1 MRPSWSQSSLGFLL
15 KFLNYLQSFVG
26 VSIVLYSV
34 WLLSLWRRRSS
45 DLHEPTIPW
54 LVWTLMGFGI
64 LVCLITFVGLIS
76 AGAGNGCFLCCYA
89 ALIVTLILLEAA
101 SVGYIVFNKQ
111 WEQSFPHDATGEL
124 KIIRTFI
131 DDNLDFSICVSVIVV
146 VVQALSLVLAM
157 LLRNMVLPRRLEDES
172 NEDIPVSRKPLLGP
186 RPDASTS
193 IDRRISDDS
202 LISQIRQKFGFESG
216 QISEDVGEN
225 RFPQLATMPR
235 S

>member
-64 LVCLITFVGLIS
+64 L
-76 AGAGNGCFLCCYA
+76 
-89 ALIVTLILLEAA
+89 
-101 SVGYIVFNKQ
+101 
-111 WEQSFPHDATGEL
+111 
-124 KIIRTFI
+124 
-131 DDNLDFSICVSVIVV
+131 
-146 VVQALSLVLAM
+146 ALSLVLAM

>member
-1 MRPSWSQSSLGFLL
+1 MRPSWSQSSLGSLL

-76 AGAGNGCFLCCYA
+76 AGAGNGCFLCCIYMFLVVLLTFKSLSNVLKPDQFQYA
-89 ALIVTLILLEAA
+89 ALMVTLILLEAA
-101 SVGYIVFNKQ
+101 SVGCIVFNKQ

-124 KIIRTFI
+124 KRIRAFI
-131 DDNLDFSICVSVIVV
+131 DDNLDFSIWVSVIVV
-146 VVQALSLVLAM
+146 VVQLSCFYLNNKNLQA
-157 LLRNMVLPRRLEDES
+157 
-172 NEDIPVSRKPLLGP
+172 
-186 RPDASTS
+186 
-193 IDRRISDDS
+193 
-202 LISQIRQKFGFESG
+202 
-216 QISEDVGEN
+216 
-225 RFPQLATMPR
+225 
-235 S
+235 

>member
-76 AGAGNGCFLCCYA
+76 AGAGNGCFLCCPDQFQYA

-101 SVGYIVFNKQ
+101 SVGCIVFNKQ

-124 KIIRTFI
+124 KRIRAFI
-131 DDNLDFSICVSVIVV
+131 DDNLDFSIWVSVIVV
-146 VVQALSLVLAM
+146 VVQSFSGLV
-157 LLRNMVLPRRLEDES
+157 
-172 NEDIPVSRKPLLGP
+172 VS
-186 RPDASTS
+186 
-193 IDRRISDDS
+193 
-202 LISQIRQKFGFESG
+202 
-216 QISEDVGEN
+216 
-225 RFPQLATMPR
+225 
-235 S
+235 